1 MSIARV
7 RHTWRIADV
16 DRVQTRALAEA
27 VGIPSIVAHLLIL
40 RGQETPEE
48 AQRFLLPAAKHL
60 SDPFLLTGMREAV
73 ARIERARD
81 ANEHVLIFGDYDVDG
96 IAATAILLSGLSRFG
111 LCRVSHGMPLRLTEG
126 YGLNEERVDAAQAD
140 GVSLIITVDNG
151 ISAHGAARR
160 ARELGI
166 DLIVTDH
173 HAIENVLPDAL
184 AVINPKRE
192 EGSYPGYHLCGA
204 GVAFKLASALNGSMN
219 DLDIAA
225 LGTVADIVPLLGENR
240 VIVSLGLRHMTKYE
254 RIGLAKL
261 ACEAG
266 MSLRDVSSEKI
277 CFQLG
282 PRLNA
287 AGRLDDGI
295 MALNLLLSECPDEA
309 STMARDLNTANEERR
324 TIEKAIYEEALEELD
339 ACFMPEH
346 RSIVLARRGWHAGV
360 IGIVASRIQSD
371 FNRPVIMIAVDEEGI
386 GRGSARGGPGFD
398 MMAGLTACQEYL
410 ERFGGHRSAAGLT
423 ITEDRTQRFRAAFE
437 AEALRQLGSGELA
450 PELSIDV
457 LASFSE
463 IDSALLKALE
473 RLEPIGHMNPA
484 PVFCSMGVELVPQST
499 RVLKERHLRLS
510 VRQGDTVFSAIGFNM
525 AERYYRE
532 DMPRQIDIAYTP
544 QFNTWRNETSIQL
557 VLKDL
562 RPAGT

>member
-1 MSIARV
+1 M
-7 RHTWRIADV
+7 
-16 DRVQTRALAEA
+16 DRAKTRALVEA
-27 VGIPSIVAHLLIL
+27 VSISPIVAHLLML
-40 RGQETPEE
+40 RGIETPEE
-48 AQRFLLPAAKHL
+48 AQRFLFPSTQHL

-73 ARIERARD
+73 ERIARARE
-81 ANEHVLIFGDYDVDG
+81 ANEHVLVFGDYDVDG
-96 IAATAILLSGLSRFG
+96 IAATAILLSGLRRFG
-111 LCRVSHGMPLRLTEG
+111 LQRTSHGMPLRLTEG
-126 YGLNEERVDAAQAD
+126 YGLNEERVEAARAD

-151 ISAHGAARR
+151 ISAHAAASR
-160 ARELGI
+160 AKDLGI
-166 DLIVTDH
+166 DLIITDH
-173 HAIENVLPDAL
+173 HAIESTLPDAV
-184 AVINPKRE
+184 AVINPKRQE
-192 EGSYPGYHLCGA
+192 ASYPGLHLCGA
-204 GVAFKLASALNGSMN
+204 GVAFKLAFALNGTMN

-266 MSLRDVSSEKI
+266 MSLRDISSEKI

-295 MALNLLLSECPDEA
+295 TALNLLLSECPNEA
-309 STMARDLNTANEERR
+309 SVMARDLNSANEERR
-324 TIEKAIYEEALEELD
+324 TIEKAIYDEAVEELE
-339 ACFMPEH
+339 ACFTPE
-346 RSIVLARRGWHAGV
+346 RRGVVLARRGWHAGV
-360 IGIVASRIQSD
+360 IGIVASRLQSD
-371 FNRPVIMIAVDEEGI
+371 YNRPVVMISIDEDGV

-398 MMAGLTACQEYL
+398 MMAGLTGCQEYL

-423 ITEDRTQRFRAAFE
+423 IAEDHIEAFRRAFE
-437 AEALRQLGSGELA
+437 AEALQQLGSGELS
-450 PELSIDV
+450 PELAVDV
-457 LASFSE
+457 VAAFTE
-463 IDSALLKALE
+463 IDSALLKSLE

-484 PVFCSMGVELVPQST
+484 PIFCSVGVELVPQST
-499 RVLKERHLRLS
+499 RVVKERHLRLS
-510 VRQGDTVFSAIGFNM
+510 VRQGDAVFQAIGFNM

-532 DMPRQIDIAYTP
+532 DMPRVIDIAYTP

-562 RPAGT
+562 RPSVA